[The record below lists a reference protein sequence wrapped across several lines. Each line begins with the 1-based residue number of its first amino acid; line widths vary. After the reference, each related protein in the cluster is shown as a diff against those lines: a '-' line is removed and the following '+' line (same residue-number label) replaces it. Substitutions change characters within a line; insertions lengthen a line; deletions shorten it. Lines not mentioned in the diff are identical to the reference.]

1 MPNTA
6 TKTLLL
12 MLSLAALSPGQQYMA
27 QDGHLLD
34 ANNRIGSM
42 GWNGSGSIDALNN
55 RNHNIMTGNIS
66 GGLSFQG
73 VTPYSSNMQFR
84 GTTNTNTLSNFR
96 RDSIDISRLGRSI
109 NTPRLFI
116 DSGTGVA
123 GSFGTNTILNPQSDY
138 RISTILN
145 PRLHSR
151 GFGNMLNNSLSGS
164 SDQRTLKLLPS
175 ELSLISSEKTTDDRP
190 YSARSA
196 LNWRLE
202 PRLNL
207 RAGYQDNNSAL
218 SSQLSYPQQS
228 KPASAQADPEKELYF
243 PEDNSSR
250 IFSPDDRSDSLAVT
264 AQGTAT
270 QHRQQYETW
279 CHEGK
284 SHLRQGRYYK
294 AVDSF
299 GHAVIY
305 AGLDNNEALRLL
317 TIARFAAGEYI
328 GASINLYQAFDRS
341 FTQTA
346 AQDPDLLQLFDSN
359 QSFYAGMKDLQRC
372 YDLTENHSLLFLI
385 AWLEYQTGNIST
397 ARSNMHKL
405 SEEQP
410 ANQLFQQFGDYLES
424 AE

>member
-1 MPNTA
+1 MHNSA
-6 TKTLLL
+6 KRSLLIILTLAS
-12 MLSLAALSPGQQYMA
+12 LSSGQQYMA

-73 VTPYSSNMQFR
+73 LTPYSSTMQFQ
-84 GTTNTNTLSNFR
+84 GTSNTNTLSNFR
-96 RDSIDISRLGRSI
+96 RDSVDISRLGRGL
-109 NTPRLFI
+109 NTPGLYI

-145 PRLHSR
+145 PRLQSR
-151 GFGNMLNNSLSGS
+151 GYGNMLNNSLSGS
-164 SDQRTLKLLPS
+164 SDGRSFKLLPS
-175 ELSLISSEKTTDDRP
+175 ELSLISSEKIAADRV

-202 PRLNL
+202 PRLNF
-207 RAGYQDNNSAL
+207 RAIYQDNASA
-218 SSQLSYPQQS
+218 SGGQMTYPQQS
-228 KPASAQADPEKELYF
+228 QSASMPADAEKELYF
-243 PEDNSSR
+243 PQDSSSR
-250 IFSPDDRSDSLAVT
+250 IFSPEERSESLAVT
-264 AQGTAT
+264 AQGTES
-270 QHRQQYETW
+270 QHRQQYQTW
-279 CHEGK
+279 CNEGK

-317 TIARFAAGEYI
+317 TVARFAAGEYI

-341 FTQTA
+341 FEATA
-346 AQDPDLLQLFDSN
+346 AKDLDLLNLFDSN
-359 QSFYAGMKDLQRC
+359 QSFLAGMKDLQRC

-385 AWLEYQTGNIST
+385 TWLEYQSGNISS
-397 ARSNMHKL
+397 ARINVQKL
-405 SEEQP
+405 CETQP
-410 ANQLFQQFGDYLES
+410 ENQLFDQLRNYIRS